1 MKTLAL
7 DKRWIFGAVS
17 VEKTDLGLK
26 PWRIPFK
33 ELPLFESNPNC
44 QFEPMRQ
51 VIADTSGVR
60 LELKTDATQLGLKT
74 NVNETNADMLFDLTI
89 DNQLIQTVA
98 LAPGNN
104 KVFFDNIPA
113 GDKELH
119 IWLSARHSVTLV
131 NLSVNDDAY
140 VEPVD
145 DKRFKWITHGS
156 SITHCIGAT
165 SPARTWPAIA
175 ARERDFN
182 LTSLGFGA
190 GCHLDQHVARIIRD
204 AEADFISLKIGINI
218 IIVGSLGW
226 RTFKPAVMSF
236 IRTIR
241 EKHKTTPIAI
251 LSPII
256 APDFENTKNC
266 VNMTLQEMRS
276 ELQSAVK
283 CYKQVYQ
290 DDNLHFFDGIKLLPE
305 DKIDNI
311 EGFIHPV
318 RHEYEIMGHNFVN
331 QVIDNVI
338 K

>member
-1 MKTLAL
+1 M
-7 DKRWIFGAVS
+7 S
-17 VEKTDLGLK
+17 VEQTDTGLK
-26 PWRIPFK
+26 PWRIPFE
-33 ELPLFESNPNC
+33 ELPLFESHSNC
-44 QFEPMRQ
+44 KFEPMSQ
-51 VIADTSGVR
+51 VVADTSCVR
-60 LELKTDATQLGLKT
+60 IQLRTNATQLGLQT
-74 NVNETNADMLFDLTI
+74 NENQTNADMLFDLTI
-89 DNQLIQTVA
+89 DNQLIQTVS
-98 LAPGNN
+98 LAPGND
-104 KVFFDNIPA
+104 KVLFENIPD
-113 GDKELH
+113 GDKEIH

-131 NLSVNDDAY
+131 NLSVDDDAY
-140 VEPVD
+140 VKTVD
-145 DKRFKWITHGS
+145 DKRLKWITHGS
-156 SITHCIGAT
+156 SITHCIGAS
-165 SPARTWPAIA
+165 SPARTWPAVA
-175 ARERDFN
+175 ARERNLN

-190 GCHLDQHVARIIRD
+190 GCHLDQHIARIIRD

-276 ELQSAVK
+276 ELESAVE
-283 CYKQVYQ
+283 CYKQLYK
-290 DDNLHFFDGIKLLPE
+290 DENLYFFDGIKLLPE

-318 RHEYEIMGHNFVN
+318 RHEYEIMGHNFVT
-331 QVIDNVI
+331 QVIDKVL
-338 K
+338 